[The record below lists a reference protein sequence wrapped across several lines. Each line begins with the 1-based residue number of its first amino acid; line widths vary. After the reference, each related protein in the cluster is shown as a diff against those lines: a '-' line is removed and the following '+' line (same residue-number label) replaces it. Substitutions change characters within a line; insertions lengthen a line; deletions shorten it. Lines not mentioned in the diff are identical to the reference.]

1 MGLLNYYYCIE
12 RIYHRIVCTN
22 TIVYNFYETRLGG
35 GGDHSTR
42 QCLLKLGWE
51 GGTTP
56 PDNA

>member
-35 GGDHSTR
+35 GGPLHPTMLIETR
-42 QCLLKLGWE
+42 LG